1 MPRPSLIT
9 NGATSTQVDI
19 ETKTLEL
26 LALHNDPVGA
36 NVLQRDLSRHGID
49 LGAATAGRLLKRLD
63 EQGLTHKHGRRGRTV
78 TQRGYR
84 HLEAKRRSQDRNAHG
99 QRFLRSIDTESPL
112 VLLDVLIGRRAIER
126 ETARLA
132 ATRVTEDELRTLQ
145 ALFDQHVR
153 QKASGGDAIME
164 NRDFHLFIA
173 RVAKSRV
180 LETALE
186 LILAEASVSQ
196 VLIRMRRQ
204 AGTRNGEEHPRIM
217 AAILRRDPSAA
228 EAAMMH
234 HIDNIV
240 HDLYRFHGGELPAI
254 DQIITD
260 PPQPPPP
267 RQAETEPP
275 SRSPA

>member
-1 MPRPSLIT
+1 MPRTSLIT
-9 NGATSTQVDI
+9 SSSTSHHVDL

-36 NVLQRDLSRHGID
+36 NVLQRDLARHGID

-63 EQGLTHKHGRRGRTV
+63 DQGFTLKNGQRGRTV

-84 HLEAKRRSQDRNAHG
+84 HLEARRRSQDRNTHG

-132 ATRVTEDELRTLQ
+132 ATRATEDELRTLQ
-145 ALFDQHVR
+145 SLFDQHVR
-153 QKASGGDAIME
+153 QKAIGGDAVME

-204 AGTRNGEEHPRIM
+204 AGSRSGEEHPRIV
-217 AAILRRDPSAA
+217 AAILQRDATAA

-254 DQIITD
+254 EHTIPD
-260 PPQPPPP
+260 PPQPPSPSTA
-267 RQAETEPP
+267 QAEPP
-275 SRSPA
+275 MRSPT